1 MAKNCRDGKNKFYK
15 QLKLDK
21 DMKKMMK
28 VYKKLI
34 KEMITETA

>member
-1 MAKNCRDGKNKFYK
+1 MGKNCRDGKNKFYR

-21 DMKKMMK
+21 DTKKMMK

-34 KEMITETA
+34 RQMITETK